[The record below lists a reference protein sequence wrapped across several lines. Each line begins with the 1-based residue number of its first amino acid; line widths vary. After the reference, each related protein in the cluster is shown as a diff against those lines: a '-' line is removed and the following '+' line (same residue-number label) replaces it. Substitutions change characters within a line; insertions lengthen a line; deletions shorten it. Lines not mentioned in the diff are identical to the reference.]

1 MQRTPRTI
9 LPAMSTGR
17 LDRLA
22 SSLDSE
28 KSSMAAPVETGSNPR
43 RERQPGASCAIER
56 ALQTLVTV
64 HT

>member
-1 MQRTPRTI
+1 MHSTPRTI

-56 ALQTLVTV
+56 ALRTLVIVCT
-64 HT
+64 